1 MHEISLLCLHMKP
14 LNYHLLLIVL
24 EGIKY
29 MVYHTQFHCAH
40 TELKKFLSKVFMV
53 IDGTID
59 VTSVNRNCNLNKALD
74 YAIHQLVFSVAM
86 EYL

>member
-1 MHEISLLCLHMKP
+1 MSTHETSKLP
-14 LNYHLLLIVL
+14 LITYCTRKN
-24 EGIKY
+24 KY

>member
-1 MHEISLLCLHMKP
+1 MKP

-29 MVYHTQFHCAH
+29 MVYHAFVLFTQFHCAH

-59 VTSVNRNCNLNKALD
+59 VTSLNRNCNLNKALD